1 MTEITHISYLWGMKN
16 YIYGGITL
24 LLLIMLYRAECGR
37 PVVPVNPNKV
47 VVDGKKYE
55 VIKTIVDTKYVK
67 YTEKGKRDTVF
78 HDTTIYV
85 NVPVLDSAKMDS
97 LVKLYYA
104 KNVYSDTF
112 KLKYGKIYV
121 QDSVQFNKIFVRNW
135 SADLLIPKES
145 KTIFTKEP
153 PKAQVYFG
161 AGATYGTSISPNVG
175 LMLKTKRDRI
185 YGVSVGISNGLPLYS
200 GHIYVKL

>member
-1 MTEITHISYLWGMKN
+1 MKN
-16 YIYGGITL
+16 YIYGAIIL
-24 LLLIMLYRAECGR
+24 LLLIVLYRAECGS
-37 PVVPVNPNKV
+37 PVVPVGPKKV
-47 VVDGKKYE
+47 VVDGKKYY
-55 VIKTIVDTKYVK
+55 VIKTITDTQYIK
-67 YTEKGKRDTVF
+67 YTEKGKRDTIF

-85 NVPVLDSAKMDS
+85 NVPVLDSAKLDS
-97 LVKLYYA
+97 IAKLFYA

-112 KLKYGKIYV
+112 KLKYGSVYV
-121 QDSVQFNKIFVRNW
+121 QDSVQFNNIFGRSW

-145 KTIFTKEP
+145 KTIMLKEP

-161 AGATYGTSISPNVG
+161 AGATYSTSVAPSVG

-185 YGVSVGISNGLPLYS
+185 YGISVGVINGLPMYG

>member
-1 MTEITHISYLWGMKN
+1 MKN
-16 YIYGGITL
+16 IVYGSIIL
-24 LLLIMLYRAECGR
+24 LLLIVLYRAECGS
-37 PVVPVNPNKV
+37 PVVTVGPKKV
-47 VVDGKKYE
+47 VVDGKKYY
-55 VIKTIVDTKYVK
+55 VVKTIVDTQYIK

-112 KLKYGKIYV
+112 KLKYGSIYV
-121 QDSVQFNKIFVRNW
+121 QDSVQFNKIFGRSW

-145 KTIFTKEP
+145 KTIMIKEP

-161 AGATYGTSISPNVG
+161 AGATYSNSLAPSVG
-175 LMLKTKRDRI
+175 MMLKTKRDRI
-185 YGVSVGISNGLPLYS
+185 YGVSVGINNGLPMYG
-200 GHIYVKL
+200 GHIYIKL